1 MSGQGEAHASEV
13 TKMTT
18 PETWS
23 LKGDYFENCNCEIL
37 CPCIVRGG
45 PAVPTEG
52 HCDVAFAFHIQ
63 EGDYQGVAL
72 DDLNFIVVA
81 YTPGIMGDGD
91 WTLANYVDER
101 ADQFQRAALSRIL
114 SGEIGGPSERW
125 MRLTSNYLGIRY
137 CPITYT
143 IDGHRRSVQIPG
155 IIDFNVQGLV
165 VGHREEAMR
174 LENTGHP
181 VSSSLALAE
190 GTASTY
196 TDHGMTWDN
205 TGKNG
210 HYSTFHW
217 TWPT

>member
-1 MSGQGEAHASEV
+1 
-13 TKMTT
+13 MTT
-18 PETWS
+18 AETWN

-72 DDLNFIVVA
+72 DDLNFVVVA

-125 MRLTSNYLGIRY
+125 MGLTSNYLGTKY
-137 CPITYT
+137 CPITYA
-143 IDGHRRSVQIPG
+143 INGHERSVKIPG
-155 IIDFNVQGLV
+155 IIDFNVKGLV
-165 VGHREEAMR
+165 VGRRAEAMR

-190 GTASTY
+190 GTGSAY

-210 HYSTFHW
+210 HYAAFQWS
-217 TWPT
+217 WPQ

>member
-1 MSGQGEAHASEV
+1 MATEER
-13 TKMTT
+13 
-18 PETWS
+18 WR

-37 CPCIVRGG
+37 CPCVVQGG

-91 WTLANYVDER
+91 WTLAAYVDER
-101 ADQFQRAALSRIL
+101 ADQFQRAALGRIL
-114 SGEIGGPSERW
+114 SGDIGGAAERW
-125 MRLTSNYLGIRY
+125 MRLTTNYLGIKY
-137 CPITYT
+137 SSITYKSE
-143 IDGHRRSVQIPG
+143 GHLRSVTIPG
-155 IIDFNVQGLV
+155 VIDFNVEGIV
-165 VGHREEAMR
+165 VGRRAEPMR

-181 VSSSLALAE
+181 VSSSLALAK

-196 TDHGMTWDN
+196 SDHGMTWDN

-210 HYSTFHW
+210 HYAAFEW
-217 TWPT
+217 NWP